1 MNAINA
7 NARKSLVT
15 KLIATGKIASQ
26 SDLVKALK
34 KSGIEVTQGTAS
46 RDLEDIGAIRVRN
59 SAGEMI
65 YSITDTQSISSK
77 NTFPAELVLSATP
90 SGNLVVIR
98 TPIAAAQMLASAI
111 DNLSQFGKLAS
122 AVGTVAGDDTVIVV
136 SDTANGGSAL
146 AKKILG
152 LAKQSSNQGRGGKR

>member
-1 MNAINA
+1 MNANSA
-7 NARKSLVT
+7 NARKSLVS
-15 KLIATGKIASQ
+15 KLIAGGNIASQ

-34 KSGIEVTQGTAS
+34 KQGIIVTQGTAS

-59 SAGEMI
+59 NDGEMV
-65 YSITDTQSISSK
+65 YALTDTQPISTK
-77 NTFPAELVLSATP
+77 NSFPSELVLTATP

-111 DNLSQFGKLAS
+111 DGLSQSGKLSS
-122 AVGTVAGDDTVIVV
+122 AIGTVAGDDTVIVV
-136 SDTANGGSAL
+136 ADTATGGVAL

-152 LAKQSSNQGRGGKR
+152 LANSKSGGK

>member
-1 MNAINA
+1 MNANNA
-7 NARKSLVT
+7 NSRKSAVA
-15 KLIATGKIASQ
+15 KLIGSGKIASQ

-34 KSGIEVTQGTAS
+34 RQGFVVTQGTAS

-59 SAGEMI
+59 STGEMV
-65 YSITDTQSISSK
+65 YALTDVQPISNKS
-77 NTFPAELVLSATP
+77 TFPSELVLTATP

-111 DNLSQFGKLAS
+111 DGLSQSGKLAS
-122 AVGTVAGDDTVIVV
+122 AIGTVAGDDTVIVV
-136 SDTANGGSAL
+136 ADTATGGSAL

-152 LAKQSSNQGRGGKR
+152 LANSKSGGK

>member
-1 MNAINA
+1 MNPNSA
-7 NARKSLVT
+7 NARKSLVS
-15 KLIATGKIASQ
+15 KLIAGGKIASQ

-34 KSGIEVTQGTAS
+34 KQGIIVTQGTAS

-59 SAGEMI
+59 NDGEMV
-65 YSITDTQSISSK
+65 YALTDSQPISTKSS
-77 NTFPAELVLSATP
+77 FPSELVLSATP

-111 DNLSQFGKLAS
+111 DGLSQSGKLSS
-122 AVGTVAGDDTVIVV
+122 AIGTVAGDDTVIVV
-136 SDTANGGSAL
+136 ADTATGGAAL

-152 LAKQSSNQGRGGKR
+152 LANSKSGGK

>member
-1 MNAINA
+1 MNANNA
-7 NARKSLVT
+7 NARKSLAA
-15 KLIATGKIASQ
+15 KIIATGKIASQ

-34 KSGIEVTQGTAS
+34 KQGVVVTQGTAS

-59 SAGEMI
+59 SEGEMV
-65 YSITDTQSISSK
+65 YALTDVQPISTK
-77 NTFPAELVLSATP
+77 NSFPSELVLSATP

-111 DNLSQFGKLAS
+111 DGLSQSGKLAS
-122 AVGTVAGDDTVIVV
+122 AIGTVAGDDTVIVV
-136 SDTANGGSAL
+136 ADTATGGSAL

-152 LAKQSSNQGRGGKR
+152 LANSKGGGR

>member
-1 MNAINA
+1 MNANSA
-7 NARKSLVT
+7 NARKSLVS
-15 KLIATGKIASQ
+15 KLIASGKIASQ

-34 KSGIEVTQGTAS
+34 KAGIVVTQGTAS

-59 SAGEMI
+59 NEGEMV
-65 YSITDTQSISSK
+65 YALTDSQPISNS
-77 NTFPAELVLSATP
+77 NSFPSELVLSATP

-111 DNLSQFGKLAS
+111 DGLSQSGKLPS
-122 AVGTVAGDDTVIVV
+122 AIGTVAGDDTVIVV
-136 SDTANGGSAL
+136 ADTATGGSAL

-152 LAKQSSNQGRGGKR
+152 LANSKSGGK

>member
-1 MNAINA
+1 MNSNNA
-7 NARKSLVT
+7 NSRKSTVA
-15 KLIATGKIASQ
+15 KLIASGKIASQ

-34 KSGIEVTQGTAS
+34 KQGFAVTQGTAS

-59 SAGEMI
+59 SDGEMV
-65 YSITDTQSISSK
+65 YALTDTQPISTKSS
-77 NTFPAELVLSATP
+77 FPSELVLTATP

-111 DNLSQFGKLAS
+111 DGLSQSGKLAS
-122 AVGTVAGDDTVIVV
+122 AIGTVAGDDTVIVV
-136 SDTANGGSAL
+136 ADTATGGSAL

-152 LAKQSSNQGRGGKR
+152 LAKSKSGGK

>member
-1 MNAINA
+1 MNANNA
-7 NARKSLVT
+7 NARKSAIA
-15 KLIATGKIASQ
+15 KLIATGRVSSQ

-34 KSGIEVTQGTAS
+34 KQGFEVTQGTAS

-59 SAGEMI
+59 HEGEMV
-65 YSITDTQSISSK
+65 YGLTDVQPISNK
-77 NTFPAELVLSATP
+77 NTFPGELVLTATP

-111 DNLSQFGKLAS
+111 DGWSQSGKLPNAI
-122 AVGTVAGDDTVIVV
+122 GTVAGDDTVIVV
-136 SDTANGGSAL
+136 ADTANGGSSL

-152 LAKQSSNQGRGGKR
+152 LANSKSGGK

>member
-1 MNAINA
+1 MNANSA
-7 NARKSLVT
+7 NARKSLVS
-15 KLIATGKIASQ
+15 KLIAGGKIASQ

-34 KSGIEVTQGTAS
+34 KQGIIVTQGTAS

-59 SAGEMI
+59 NDGEMV
-65 YSITDTQSISSK
+65 YALTDSQPISRKSS
-77 NTFPAELVLSATP
+77 FPSELVLSATP

-111 DNLSQFGKLAS
+111 DGLSQSGKLAS
-122 AVGTVAGDDTVIVV
+122 AIGTVAGDDTVIVV
-136 SDTANGGSAL
+136 ADTATGGAAL

-152 LAKQSSNQGRGGKR
+152 LANSKSGGK

>member
-1 MNAINA
+1 MNSNNA
-7 NARKSLVT
+7 NSRKSLVAN
-15 KLIATGKIASQ
+15 LISSGKISSQ

-34 KSGIEVTQGTAS
+34 KSGFVVTQGTAS

-59 SAGEMI
+59 SKGEMV
-65 YSITDTQSISSK
+65 YALTDNQPISTK
-77 NTFPAELVLSATP
+77 GTFPSELVLTVTP

-111 DNLSQFGKLAS
+111 DGLSQSGKLAS
-122 AVGTVAGDDTVIVV
+122 AIGTVAGDDTVIVV
-136 SDTANGGSAL
+136 ADTAAGGSAL

-152 LAKQSSNQGRGGKR
+152 LANSKSGGKL

>member
-1 MNAINA
+1 MNANSA
-7 NARKSLVT
+7 NARKSLVS
-15 KLIATGKIASQ
+15 KLIAGGKIASQ

-34 KSGIEVTQGTAS
+34 KQGIIVTQGTAS

-59 SAGEMI
+59 NDGEMV
-65 YSITDTQSISSK
+65 YALTDSQPISTKSS
-77 NTFPAELVLSATP
+77 FPSELVLSATP

-111 DNLSQFGKLAS
+111 DGLSQSGKLSS
-122 AVGTVAGDDTVIVV
+122 AIGTVAGDDTVIVV
-136 SDTANGGSAL
+136 ADTATGGAAL

-152 LAKQSSNQGRGGKR
+152 LANSKSGGK

>member
-1 MNAINA
+1 MNSNNA
-7 NARKSLVT
+7 NSRKSTVA
-15 KLIATGKIASQ
+15 KLIGSGKIASQ

-34 KSGIEVTQGTAS
+34 KQGFAVTQGTAS

-59 SAGEMI
+59 ADGEMV
-65 YSITDTQSISSK
+65 YALTDAQPISTKSS
-77 NTFPAELVLSATP
+77 FPSELVLTATP

-111 DNLSQFGKLAS
+111 DGLSQSGKLAS
-122 AVGTVAGDDTVIVV
+122 AIGTVAGDDTVIVV
-136 SDTANGGSAL
+136 ADTATGGSAL

-152 LAKQSSNQGRGGKR
+152 LANSKSGGK

>member
-1 MNAINA
+1 MNSNNA
-7 NARKSLVT
+7 NSRKSTVA
-15 KLIATGKIASQ
+15 KLIASGKIASQ

-34 KSGIEVTQGTAS
+34 KQGFEVTQGTAS

-59 SAGEMI
+59 SDGEMV
-65 YSITDTQSISSK
+65 YALTDTQPISTKSS
-77 NTFPAELVLSATP
+77 FPSELVLTATP

-111 DNLSQFGKLAS
+111 DGLSQSGKLAS
-122 AVGTVAGDDTVIVV
+122 AIGTVAGDDTVIVV
-136 SDTANGGSAL
+136 ADTATGGSAL

-152 LAKQSSNQGRGGKR
+152 LANSKSGGK

>member
-1 MNAINA
+1 MNANSA
-7 NARKSLVT
+7 NARKSLVS
-15 KLIATGKIASQ
+15 KLIAGGKIASQ

-34 KSGIEVTQGTAS
+34 KQGIIVTQGTAS

-59 SAGEMI
+59 SEGEMV
-65 YSITDTQSISSK
+65 YALTDTQPIS
-77 NTFPAELVLSATP
+77 NTNSFPSELVLTATP

-111 DNLSQFGKLAS
+111 DGLSQSGKLSTAI
-122 AVGTVAGDDTVIVV
+122 GTVAGDDTVIVV
-136 SDTANGGSAL
+136 ADTATGGAAL

-152 LAKQSSNQGRGGKR
+152 LANSKSGGK

>member
-1 MNAINA
+1 MNANNA
-7 NARKSLVT
+7 NARKSLAA
-15 KLIATGKIASQ
+15 KIIATGKITSQ

-34 KSGIEVTQGTAS
+34 KQGVVVTQGTAS

-59 SAGEMI
+59 SEGEMV
-65 YSITDTQSISSK
+65 YALTDVQPISTK
-77 NTFPAELVLSATP
+77 NSFPSELVLSATP

-111 DNLSQFGKLAS
+111 DGLSQSGKLAS
-122 AVGTVAGDDTVIVV
+122 AIGTVAGDDTVIVV
-136 SDTANGGSAL
+136 ADTATGGSAL

-152 LAKQSSNQGRGGKR
+152 LANSKGGGR

>member
-1 MNAINA
+1 MNANSA
-7 NARKSLVT
+7 NARKSLVS
-15 KLIATGKIASQ
+15 KLIAGGKIASQ

-34 KSGIEVTQGTAS
+34 KQGIIVTQGTAS

-59 SAGEMI
+59 NDGEMV
-65 YSITDTQSISSK
+65 YALTDTQPISTK
-77 NTFPAELVLSATP
+77 NSFPSELVLTATP

-111 DNLSQFGKLAS
+111 DGLSQSGKLSTAI
-122 AVGTVAGDDTVIVV
+122 GTVAGDDTVIVV
-136 SDTANGGSAL
+136 ADTATGGAAL

-152 LAKQSSNQGRGGKR
+152 LANSKSGGK

>member
-1 MNAINA
+1 MNSNNA
-7 NARKSLVT
+7 NSRKSTVA
-15 KLIATGKIASQ
+15 KLIGSGKIASQ

-34 KSGIEVTQGTAS
+34 KQGFAVTQGTAS

-59 SAGEMI
+59 ADGEMV
-65 YSITDTQSISSK
+65 YALTDSQPISTKSS
-77 NTFPAELVLSATP
+77 FPSELVLTATP

-111 DNLSQFGKLAS
+111 DGLSQSGKLAS
-122 AVGTVAGDDTVIVV
+122 AIGTVAGDDTVIVV
-136 SDTANGGSAL
+136 ADTATGGSAL

-152 LAKQSSNQGRGGKR
+152 LANSKSGGK

>member
-1 MNAINA
+1 MNSNNA
-7 NARKSLVT
+7 NSRKSTVA
-15 KLIATGKIASQ
+15 KLIGSGKIASQ

-34 KSGIEVTQGTAS
+34 KQGFAVTQGTAS

-59 SAGEMI
+59 SDGEMV
-65 YSITDTQSISSK
+65 YALTDTQPISTKSS
-77 NTFPAELVLSATP
+77 FPSELVLTATP

-111 DNLSQFGKLAS
+111 DGLSQSGKLAS
-122 AVGTVAGDDTVIVV
+122 AIGTVAGDDTVIVV
-136 SDTANGGSAL
+136 ADTATGGSAL

-152 LAKQSSNQGRGGKR
+152 LANSKSGGK